1 MGKTSNQDDSKG
13 WIGNIIVGILGL
25 FTGVD
30 ATGDSEPRKRKKP
43 GVRQWVYAIIA
54 CICCILFVIWT
65 GYWAVLIL
73 IPVFIDIYITK
84 FIPWGAWRNAKNKNV
99 KTVLDWV
106 DAILF
111 ALVGVY
117 FINTFFF
124 QNYQI
129 PSSSLEK
136 SLLVGDFLCVSKVS
150 YGARSPMTPF
160 SLPLMQHTFPF
171 FGFKSYLDKPQLEY
185 KRFTGT
191 GHIERNDIVVFNYP
205 SGDTVASKVQE
216 VDYYVL
222 CKDAGKDVIEKS
234 GLKAGLESG
243 RSQVWAD
250 KRTYGDILYRPVDRR
265 ENYVK
270 RCIGLPG
277 ETISIKGDTVYI
289 NGNPIERPEKMQ
301 LLYCVQTDGTEISSA
316 TFDDL
321 GLSQEDKRRIGAQ
334 DLSSIDSLSL
344 STYNLFY
351 MRRIFPNAKNGNPGI
366 LYMDVNM
373 TQEMVEKMKEKPFV
387 EKVMPQN
394 QFYKQANKIGQRFI
408 QPTTYPITYN
418 TQTEPG
424 DYHALWIPKK
434 GETIKF
440 DTDVDFKVAAYIRC
454 IKNYELNDFDYRDGK
469 VYINGQQADS
479 YTFKLDYY
487 FMMGDNRDN
496 SADSRVW
503 GFVPEDHIVGKPL
516 FIWLSLDPDK
526 SFFSGIRWSRLFTT
540 GNKK

>member
-1 MGKTSNQDDSKG
+1 MEKDN
-13 WIGNIIVGILGL
+13 
-25 FTGVD
+25 
-30 ATGDSEPRKRKKP
+30 KREKRKP
-43 GVRQWVYAIIA
+43 GVKQWIYAIIA
-54 CICCILFVIWT
+54 SICCLLFVIWT
-65 GYWAVLIL
+65 RYWAVLIL

-84 FIPWGAWRNAKNKNV
+84 FIPWGGWRNAKNKQL
-99 KTVLDWV
+99 KSVLDWV
-106 DAILF
+106 DAIVF

-136 SLLVGDFLCVSKVS
+136 SLLVGDFLCVSKLS

-160 SLPLMQHTFPF
+160 SMPLMQHTFPF
-171 FGFKSYLDKPQLEY
+171 FGFKSYLEKPQLEY
-185 KRFTGT
+185 KRFAGT

-222 CKDAGKDVIEKS
+222 CKDAGSNLVEQP
-234 GLKAGLESG
+234 GLKALLEAG
-243 RSQVWAD
+243 RNQVWSD

-277 ETISIKGDTVYI
+277 ETISIISDTVYI
-289 NGNPIERPEKMQ
+289 NGKPIQRPEKMQ
-301 LLYCVQTDGTEISSA
+301 LKYCVQTDGTEISSA
-316 TFDDL
+316 TFEDL
-321 GLSQEDKRRIGAQ
+321 GLSQEDRRSIGLQ
-334 DLSSIDSLSL
+334 DLASIDSVSHT
-344 STYNLFY
+344 SSLFY
-351 MRRIFPNAKNGNPGI
+351 LRKLFPNAKNGNPGI

-373 TQEMVEKMKEKPFV
+373 TQEMADEMKQKPFV
-387 EKVMPQN
+387 VKVISQN
-394 QFYKQANKIGQRFI
+394 DFYKQANRMGQKFR
-408 QPTTYPITYN
+408 QPTIYPITYDSQ
-418 TQTEPG
+418 TQPG
-424 DYHALWIPKK
+424 DFHPLWIPKK

-469 VYINGQQADS
+469 VYINGKQADS
-479 YTFKLDYY
+479 YTFKFDYY

-503 GFVPEDHIVGKPL
+503 GFVPEDHVVGKPL
-516 FIWLSLDPDK
+516 FIWLSLDKDK
-526 SFFSGIRWSRLFTT
+526 SFFKSIRWNRLFTS